1 MRKVWL
7 VVGVAALVA
16 ALGVAAVGTVAFAED
31 DDGPFNFRARF
42 KEVLAGLLDV
52 SVEEYDAAVEEAQ
65 AQVVDEAEAE
75 DWLTEDQ
82 AERMRQRD
90 EEGHE
95 PRDFGKGFMG
105 PRDQR
110 GFPAPR
116 KGFVGREGF
125 LPLKVAA
132 DLMEMEVRDL
142 VAELQDGESIAS
154 VADKRGVT
162 THAIVDGYVAQLEER
177 LEQPVENGRITEKMA
192 EALLDR
198 AREKLPEL
206 LERTWEDCGPGG
218 FRRGGQPDRHK
229 DTGRMWGFP
238 GQSDL

>member
-7 VVGVAALVA
+7 VVGVAALVT

-31 DDGPFNFRARF
+31 DDGPFDFRARF

-65 AQVVDEAEAE
+65 ALVVDEAEAE
-75 DWLTEDQ
+75 GWLTEDQ
-82 AERMRQRD
+82 AERMRMRQRD
-90 EEGHE
+90 EEGYE

-105 PRDQR
+105 PRGQR
-110 GFPAPR
+110 GFIAPH

-132 DLMEMEVRDL
+132 DLMGMNVRDL

-154 VADKRGVT
+154 VADTHGVT
-162 THAIVDGYVAQLEER
+162 SQAIVDGYVAQLEER
-177 LEQPVENGRITEKMA
+177 LKQPVENGRITQRMA
-192 EALLDR
+192 EALVEQ
-198 AREKLPEL
+198 AREKLPDL

-218 FRRGGQPDRHK
+218 FRRGGQP
-229 DTGRMWGFP
+229 GRMWSFP

>member
-16 ALGVAAVGTVAFAED
+16 ALGVAAVGAVALAED

-75 DWLTEDQ
+75 GWLTEDQ
-82 AERMRQRD
+82 AERLRQRV
-90 EEGHE
+90 EEGHG
-95 PRDFGKGFMG
+95 PRGFGKGFFG
-105 PRDQR
+105 PHGHR
-110 GFPAPR
+110 GFLAPH
-116 KGFVGREGF
+116 KGFVGRGGF

-132 DLMEMEVRDL
+132 DLMGMDVQDL
-142 VAELQDGESIAS
+142 VAELQDGKSIAS
-154 VADKRGVT
+154 VAEEQGVDPE
-162 THAIVDGYVAQLEER
+162 AIVEGYVARLEER
-177 LEQPVENGRITEKMA
+177 LKQPVENGRITEKMA

-198 AREKLPEL
+198 ARETLPEL

-218 FRRGGQPDRHK
+218 FRRGGQP
-229 DTGRMWGFP
+229 GRMWGFP